1 MKKIK
6 QRTKTSNLVADWPQN
21 KGKFLVW
28 SKYMFAYI
36 NFAVYPSLLEPQ
48 QSNLSNPEAQLEA
61 YQTCKMEC
69 FAEIVNG

>member
-1 MKKIK
+1 
-6 QRTKTSNLVADWPQN
+6 
-21 KGKFLVW
+21 
-28 SKYMFAYI
+28 MFAYI